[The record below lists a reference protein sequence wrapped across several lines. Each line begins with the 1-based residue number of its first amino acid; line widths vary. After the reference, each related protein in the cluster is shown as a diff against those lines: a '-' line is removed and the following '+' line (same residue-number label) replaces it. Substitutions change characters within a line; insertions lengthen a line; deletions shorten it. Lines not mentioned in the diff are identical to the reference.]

1 MRSSIDNE
9 WAGKMNNICYAQGYI
24 EKLRRMMENGT
35 INSYKA
41 VQMLDEEMGN
51 DGPFREFYRENRIK
65 IIDSLL
71 R

>member
-1 MRSSIDNE
+1 MD
-9 WAGKMNNICYAQGYI
+9 NICYAQGYI
-24 EKLRRMMENGT
+24 EKLRRMMDNGT

-41 VQMLDEEMGN
+41 VQMLDQEMGD
-51 DGPFREFYRENRIK
+51 DGPFREFYRENRLK